1 MKRILFTLMVSFVG
15 GIMAIGVYSYF
26 QGDTTTTI
34 AEKQQVAFTNLP
46 VDNPPTSGALD
57 FTFAA
62 EISTPAVVHIT
73 TSSIEKAPAG
83 NLGPFGDFFG
93 GRGYNIPRQGSGSGV
108 IITNDGYIVTNNH
121 VIDKA
126 QEIKVILND
135 GREFEGD
142 IVGTD
147 PSTDL
152 ALVKI
157 KAEKLPF
164 LRFGDSDRM
173 KIGEW
178 VLAVGNPFNL
188 NSTVTA
194 GIISAKARN
203 INLLGGGSSI
213 ESFLQT
219 DAAVNPGNSGGALI
233 NLKGELIGIN
243 TAIASQT
250 GSFSGYSFA
259 IPVNIAKKVTEDLLE
274 FGVVQRGYIGVMITD
289 VNATLAEQQNLTTLT
304 GVYVNGLSEGGA
316 ADKAGIKEG
325 DVIIKVNGID
335 VKTSPELQEQ
345 VGRYRPGDDVSV
357 TVLRKSKEKVF
368 NVTLRNADKTT
379 SLVKNNNSEEFKS
392 LGAEFEELSP
402 SDLNKLN
409 IPQGIKID
417 KIVDGGKLSK
427 IGIKPGFIITHVDRK
442 PVKSI
447 DDINRNVRMKR
458 GTILIEGFYP
468 NSSTKYTYGIPL

>member
-1 MKRILFTLMVSFVG
+1 MVSFFG

-26 QGDTTTTI
+26 QENQAVTI
-34 AEKQQVAFTNLP
+34 AEKQKVAFTNLP
-46 VDNPPTSGALD
+46 ADIPVSIGALD
-57 FTFAA
+57 FTYAA

-73 TSSIEKAPAG
+73 TTSVEKAPAE

-126 QEIKVILND
+126 QEITVILND
-135 GREFEGD
+135 GREYEGE

-147 PSTDL
+147 PSTDI

-164 LRFGDSDRM
+164 MKFGDSDLM

-250 GSFSGYSFA
+250 GSFTGYSFA

-274 FGVVQRGYIGVMITD
+274 FGVVQRGYIGVMISD
-289 VNATLAEQQNLTTLT
+289 VNATLAEQKNLTTLT

-316 ADKAGIKEG
+316 ADKVGIKEG
-325 DVIIKVNGID
+325 DVIVKVNGIE
-335 VKTSPELQEQ
+335 VKSSPELQEQ
-345 VGRYRPGDDVSV
+345 VGRYRPGDNVSV

-368 NVTLRNADKTT
+368 DVVLRNADKTT
-379 SLVKNNNSEEFKS
+379 SLVKNNNSDEFKS
-392 LGAEFEELSP
+392 LGAEFEELTS
-402 SDLNKLN
+402 SELNKLN
-409 IPQGIKID
+409 ITQGVKIN
-417 KIVDGGKLSK
+417 KIIDGGKLSK
-427 IGIKPGFIITHVDRK
+427 IGIKEGFIITHVDRK
-442 PVKSI
+442 PVRSLEEVNK
-447 DDINRNVRMKR
+447 NVRMKR

-468 NSSTKYTYGIPL
+468 NSTTRYTYGIPL